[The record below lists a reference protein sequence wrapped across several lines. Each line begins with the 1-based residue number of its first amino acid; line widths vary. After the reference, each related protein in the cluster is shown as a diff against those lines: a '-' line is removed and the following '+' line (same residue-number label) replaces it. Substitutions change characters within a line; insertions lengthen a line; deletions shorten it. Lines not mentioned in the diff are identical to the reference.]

1 MLLLYKAR
9 KSIFIL
15 LLIITS
21 CLNIACFSSNISKN
35 EEKAVEMTE
44 EYKNWI
50 TFDIPNMG
58 KIMIPP
64 TLELQTEEY
73 NDMSYKLI
81 KQNSSGKNIEAYDEL
96 YSRKL
101 NVNRFVFQQKGL
113 NKAMAETKNIKN
125 YNLLSDNAKKAFSEY
140 ARVCIDIIY
149 GDTGVRIKDKLYL
162 SREDL
167 NELTEARINA
177 FKQKTDGKIK
187 LLDYEK
193 AYVKNIN
200 GIDCIYFKYNSKYE
214 NNPMAVNEEYLFFNG
229 DRCYQISILYRST
242 QKDIWT
248 SESNDIRQT
257 IKTIKFL

>member
-35 EEKAVEMTE
+35 EEKAVEMTG

-149 GDTGVRIKDKLYL
+149 GDTGVKIKDKLYL

-229 DRCYQISILYRST
+229 DRYYQISILYRST

>member
-1 MLLLYKAR
+1 MEKNN
-9 KSIFIL
+9 KTVII
-15 LLIITS
+15 LLIII
-21 CLNIACFSSNISKN
+21 IAILSALCVLF
-35 EEKAVEMTE
+35 ATGT
-44 EYKNWI
+44 I
-50 TFDIPNMG
+50 TFKPTDTEVNNPNQS
-58 KIMIPP
+58 
-64 TLELQTEEY
+64 TD
-73 NDMSYKLI
+73 N
-81 KQNSSGKNIEAYDEL
+81 NS
-96 YSRKL
+96 
-101 NVNRFVFQQKGL
+101 
-113 NKAMAETKNIKN
+113 ETKNIKN

-149 GDTGVRIKDKLYL
+149 GDTGVKIKDKLYL

>member
-1 MLLLYKAR
+1 M
-9 KSIFIL
+9 
-15 LLIITS
+15 
-21 CLNIACFSSNISKN
+21 
-35 EEKAVEMTE
+35 
-44 EYKNWI
+44 
-50 TFDIPNMG
+50 
-58 KIMIPP
+58 
-64 TLELQTEEY
+64 
-73 NDMSYKLI
+73 
-81 KQNSSGKNIEAYDEL
+81 
-96 YSRKL
+96 
-101 NVNRFVFQQKGL
+101 
-113 NKAMAETKNIKN
+113 
-125 YNLLSDNAKKAFSEY
+125 
-140 ARVCIDIIY
+140 
-149 GDTGVRIKDKLYL
+149 YL